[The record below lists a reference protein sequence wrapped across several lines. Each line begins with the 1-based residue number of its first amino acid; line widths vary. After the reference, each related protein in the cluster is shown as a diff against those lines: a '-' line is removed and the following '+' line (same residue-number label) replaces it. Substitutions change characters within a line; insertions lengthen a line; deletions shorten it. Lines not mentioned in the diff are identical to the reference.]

1 MEKIRTLL
9 MLVGLTALSACGGGI
24 PDGNGNT
31 NPAQPPPTNTVS
43 GAVQFKGAAL
53 AGVTVTAW
61 LTNSNTVFGTT
72 TTDAQGNYSFAGLS
86 TSGNANAVYQF
97 WASKPG
103 YGFYPSV
110 GSGGEVIRFDHTGN
124 YLQTGGNASPIYLTV
139 IQFTSVA
146 NASLSGA
153 NFTAYDG
160 SNPLVS
166 LPATGQRTRYTGGDD
181 ASLSK
186 GVAWP
191 SARLTDNGDGTVS
204 DKMTGLIWLKNAGC
218 FTPSVW
224 PTALAD
230 VNGLANGTCGLTD
243 GSKAGDWRLPN
254 LNELESL
261 VDISQV
267 NPAIPSGNPFM
278 NVSTT
283 NYWSSTSYFGGEE
296 GSPQAWVIRMSDGR
310 YINDGA
316 TNLKAS
322 SSNAVW
328 AVKGSGGGAIKLQS
342 TGEYVVFAGG
352 DDGSIQAG
360 VAPTFPRW
368 VDGGNGTVIDTVTGL
383 TWLKQADC
391 IHSDWASSVGA
402 VNALASGQCGLTD
415 GSVAGSWR
423 VPNRSELA
431 SLSDRME
438 TNHAD
443 FFDTT
448 FLNPD
453 GTIFREAIFSN
464 FMVSQYYWSSSTDA
478 ADTSEAWTVFSCDFG
493 IYDTPKSA
501 TGYTLAVR

>member
-1 MEKIRTLL
+1 
-9 MLVGLTALSACGGGI
+9 
-24 PDGNGNT
+24 
-31 NPAQPPPTNTVS
+31 
-43 GAVQFKGAAL
+43 
-53 AGVTVTAW
+53 
-61 LTNSNTVFGTT
+61 
-72 TTDAQGNYSFAGLS
+72 
-86 TSGNANAVYQF
+86 
-97 WASKPG
+97 
-103 YGFYPSV
+103 
-110 GSGGEVIRFDHTGN
+110 
-124 YLQTGGNASPIYLTV
+124 
-139 IQFTSVA
+139 
-146 NASLSGA
+146 
-153 NFTAYDG
+153 
-160 SNPLVS
+160 
-166 LPATGQRTRYTGGDD
+166 
-181 ASLSK
+181 
-186 GVAWP
+186 
-191 SARLTDNGDGTVS
+191 
-204 DKMTGLIWLKNAGC
+204 
-218 FTPSVW
+218 
-224 PTALAD
+224 
-230 VNGLANGTCGLTD
+230 
-243 GSKAGDWRLPN
+243 
-254 LNELESL
+254 
-261 VDISQV
+261 
-267 NPAIPSGNPFM
+267 
-278 NVSTT
+278 
-283 NYWSSTSYFGGEE
+283 
-296 GSPQAWVIRMSDGR
+296 MSDGR